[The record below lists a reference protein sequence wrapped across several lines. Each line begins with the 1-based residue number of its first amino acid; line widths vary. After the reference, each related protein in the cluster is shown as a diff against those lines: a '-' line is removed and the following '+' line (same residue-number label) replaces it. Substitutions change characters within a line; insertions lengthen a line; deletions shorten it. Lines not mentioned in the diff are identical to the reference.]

1 MSMNSAAWRR
11 AGVAVEA
18 FLSRRGF
25 WLLAAFAFVY
35 YALYYDTGLK
45 LSGEQGSNALIAMR
59 ILGGERPIADM
70 FIGYNLLWFYPLVW
84 IFSVLGPDWLAM
96 RIYFLVIAAVTALLG
111 YALVRRVTGLAWAAF
126 ITGVF
131 MVLMPSS
138 IFRNYLGFIGVLA
151 ATVLLRGYVL
161 DAGGSRRQLAWM
173 AAAGAGLSVCYL
185 IRIEPSLL
193 ITVVWAGL
201 VVLYP
206 FGERGAFAQRLRT
219 VLTGTALAVAAFA
232 AVHAPF
238 VVHAYQRGFG
248 PEFVGQYSMF
258 FRMLGAEVRKEFDH
272 WTQEP
277 QDANAWLRQTKP
289 DVMRF
294 EGASSRQSL
303 CDHALH
309 LQKASVLRKEASRNP
324 EGKSAEVFGGRDG
337 RRALP
342 SPWTIIS
349 RDGIYFFAAAIW
361 FPVLLAP
368 LFALTGLFLLFPA
381 LLRRDVERKK
391 FALIMLATTGCALA
405 FFPQYFFF
413 RPDPTHLNEF
423 LLVFWPAS
431 VCSAWAAWRAAGLSA
446 SRACRAVAW
455 GLIALTAL
463 QMIVSFNAIFGRE
476 SSGSI
481 HSGRGMDAPFRAAN
495 GVRAKVKKKELA
507 EWEGLR
513 DTVLRHAAPGSFVIT
528 YPYVPIVNVMCDRP
542 SYQRRLYADNAT
554 AGPEFFAA
562 EAAQI
567 DERRPAVIVINN
579 RAINK
584 TEESRFRN
592 WAAPLQAHIEA
603 NYVPVGEFFGEIA
616 VYARPDTVPAAGN

>member
-1 MSMNSAAWRR
+1 MNSAAWRR

-161 DAGGSRRQLAWM
+161 DAGGSRRQIAWM

-219 VLTGTALAVAAFA
+219 VLTGTALAVTAFA

-248 PEFVGQYSMF
+248 PEFVGQYSQY
-258 FRMLGAEVRKEFDH
+258 FRMLGDELERELDH
-272 WTQEP
+272 WTAP
-277 QDANAWLRQTKP
+277 SPAVPAVAP
-289 DVMRF
+289 DVS
-294 EGASSRQSL
+294 AAAVAQS
-303 CDHALH
+303 APPTP
-309 LQKASVLRKEASRNP
+309 ASVE
-324 EGKSAEVFGGRDG
+324 FGGRDG

-603 NYVPVGEFFGEIA
+603 NYVPVGEFFGEVA

>member
-1 MSMNSAAWRR
+1 MSRDAATWRR
-11 AGVAVEA
+11 AGAAVES
-18 FLSRRGF
+18 FLARRGF
-25 WLLAAFAFVY
+25 WLLAAFAAVY

-45 LSGEQGSNALIAMR
+45 LTGEQGSNALIAMR

-84 IFSVLGPDWLAM
+84 IFSVLGPHWLAM
-96 RIYFLVIAAVTALLG
+96 RIYFLLVAAVTALLG
-111 YALVRRVTGLAWAAF
+111 YALVRRVTGLAWPALV
-126 ITGVF
+126 TGVF
-131 MVLMPSS
+131 MVLMPGS

-161 DAGGSRRQLAWM
+161 EAGSTRRQIAWM
-173 AAAGAGLSVCYL
+173 TAAGAGLSVCYL

-193 ITVVWAGL
+193 ITLVWAGL

-206 FGERGAFAQRLRT
+206 FGERGAFVQRLRT
-219 VLTGTALAVAAFA
+219 MVTGTVLALAAFA

-238 VVHAYQRGFG
+238 VIHAYQRGFG
-248 PEFVGQYSMF
+248 PEFTGQYSQY
-258 FRMLGAEVRKEFDH
+258 FRMLGDELRLEVDH
-272 WTQEP
+272 WTAP
-277 QDANAWLRQTKP
+277 RAVAPPAAD
-289 DVMRF
+289 
-294 EGASSRQSL
+294 
-303 CDHALH
+303 
-309 LQKASVLRKEASRNP
+309 
-324 EGKSAEVFGGRDG
+324 SAVAESAAPAPAADEFGGRDG

-342 SPWTIIS
+342 SPWTIVS

-368 LFALTGLFLLFPA
+368 LFALTGLFLLGPA
-381 LLRRDVERKK
+381 LRRGAPGRKTL
-391 FALIMLATTGCALA
+391 ALVILTTTGCALA

-431 VCSAWAAWRAAGLSA
+431 VCSAWAAWRAAGLSG
-446 SRACRAVAW
+446 SRACRAVSWLLA
-455 GLIALTAL
+455 ALTAL
-463 QMIVSFNAIFGRE
+463 QMVVSFNALFNRE

-481 HSGRGMDAPFRAAN
+481 RSSRGMDTPFRAAN
-495 GVRAKVKKKELA
+495 GVLAKVKKKELPD
-507 EWEGLR
+507 WEALR
-513 DTVLRHAAPGSFVIT
+513 DTVLRHAGPADYVIT

-554 AGPEFFAA
+554 ADAGFFATETA
-562 EAAQI
+562 LIE
-567 DERRPAVIVINN
+567 ERRPAVIVINN

-592 WAAPLQAHIEA
+592 WAAPLQAHIDA
-603 NYVPVGEFFGEIA
+603 NYLLVGEFFGEVA
-616 VYARPDTVPAAGN
+616 VYARPPAGPGGGE

>member
-161 DAGGSRRQLAWM
+161 DAGGSRRQIAWM

-219 VLTGTALAVAAFA
+219 VLTGTALAVTAFA

-248 PEFVGQYSMF
+248 PEFVGQYSQY
-258 FRMLGAEVRKEFDH
+258 FRMLGDELERELDH
-272 WTQEP
+272 WTAP
-277 QDANAWLRQTKP
+277 SPAVPAVAP
-289 DVMRF
+289 DVS
-294 EGASSRQSL
+294 AAAVAQS
-303 CDHALH
+303 APPTP
-309 LQKASVLRKEASRNP
+309 ASVE
-324 EGKSAEVFGGRDG
+324 FGGRDG

-603 NYVPVGEFFGEIA
+603 NYVPVGEFFGEVA

>member
-1 MSMNSAAWRR
+1 MSFDSATSRR
-11 AGVAVEA
+11 AGAAVEH
-18 FLSRRGF
+18 FLARRGV

-45 LSGEQGSNALIAMR
+45 LTGEQGSNALIAMR
-59 ILGGERPIADM
+59 IIGGERPIADM

-84 IFSVLGPDWLAM
+84 IFSVLGPHWLAM
-96 RIYFLVIAAVTALLG
+96 RIYFLLIAAVTALLG
-111 YALVRRVTGLAWAAF
+111 YAMVRRVTGLAWAALA
-126 ITGVF
+126 TGVL

-138 IFRNYLGFIGVLA
+138 IFRNYLGFIGILA

-161 DAGGSRRQLAWM
+161 EAGSARRQIAWM

-201 VVLYP
+201 AVLYP
-206 FGERGAFAQRLRT
+206 FGERGAFARRLRT
-219 VLTGTALAVAAFA
+219 VATGTALALAAFA

-238 VVHAYQRGFG
+238 VIHAYQRGFG
-248 PEFVGQYSMF
+248 PEFTGQYSQYF
-258 FRMLGAEVRKEFDH
+258 HMLGDELRREVDH
-272 WTQEP
+272 WTAPSAVVTPSAAAVVAESAAP
-277 QDANAWLRQTKP
+277 AP
-289 DVMRF
+289 
-294 EGASSRQSL
+294 GA
-303 CDHALH
+303 D
-309 LQKASVLRKEASRNP
+309 E
-324 EGKSAEVFGGRDG
+324 FGGRDG

-342 SPWTIIS
+342 SPWKIVS

-368 LFALTGLFLLFPA
+368 LFALTGLFLLWPA
-381 LLRRDVERKK
+381 LVRGDPERKGL
-391 FALIMLATTGCALA
+391 ALVMLTTTGCALA

-431 VCSAWAAWRAAGLSA
+431 VCSAWAAWRAAGLSG
-446 SRACRAVAW
+446 SRACRMVSWLLA
-455 GLIALTAL
+455 ALTAL
-463 QMIVSFNAIFGRE
+463 QMVVSFNALFNRE

-481 HSGRGMDAPFRAAN
+481 RSARGMDTPFRAAH
-495 GVRAKVKKKELA
+495 GVAAKVKKKELPD
-507 EWEGLR
+507 WEGLR
-513 DTVLRHAAPGSFVIT
+513 DTVLRHAAPGEFVIT

-554 AGPEFFAA
+554 VDAGFFAGESA
-562 EAAQI
+562 LI

-592 WAAPLQAHIEA
+592 WAAPLQGHIEA
-603 NYVPVGEFFGEIA
+603 NYVPVGDFFDEIS
-616 VYARPDTVPAAGN
+616 VYARPDTVMGTER